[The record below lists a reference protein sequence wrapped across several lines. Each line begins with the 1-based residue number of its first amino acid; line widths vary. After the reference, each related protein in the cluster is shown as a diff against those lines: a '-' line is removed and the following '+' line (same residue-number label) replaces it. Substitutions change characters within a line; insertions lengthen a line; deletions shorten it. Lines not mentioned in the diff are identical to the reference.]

1 MQLELSTPQHT
12 DEFGALLA
20 RCALQ
25 YRNRI
30 IDSGLNIR
38 LEGNLGAGKT
48 SMARAMLRALGVE
61 GRIKSPTFTLL
72 ETYPIDESIEVFHFD
87 FYRFESPEEFLD
99 AGFRD
104 HFAAAHITL
113 VEWSEKAGDCL
124 PAADLTLILE
134 PSGDGRTL
142 TLIAGSNLGNELADS
157 VTAAWQSRVEHS

>member
-72 ETYPIDESIEVFHFD
+72 ETYPIDESIEIFHFD

-134 PSGDGRTL
+134 PSSDGRTL
-142 TLIAGSNLGNELADS
+142 TLIAGSNLGSELADS

>member
-104 HFAAAHITL
+104 HFAATHITL

-124 PAADLTLILE
+124 PATDLTLILE

-142 TLIAGSNLGNELADS
+142 TLIAGSNLGSELADS

>member
-1 MQLELSTPQHT
+1 
-12 DEFGALLA
+12 
-20 RCALQ
+20 
-25 YRNRI
+25 
-30 IDSGLNIR
+30 
-38 LEGNLGAGKT
+38 
-48 SMARAMLRALGVE
+48 MARAMLRALGVE

-87 FYRFESPEEFLD
+87 FYRFESPEGFLD

-134 PSGDGRTL
+134 PSSDGRTL
-142 TLIAGSNLGNELADS
+142 TLIAGSNLGSELADS

>member
-124 PAADLTLILE
+124 PAADLTLIFE

-142 TLIAGSNLGNELADS
+142 TLIAGSNLGSELADS

>member
-104 HFAAAHITL
+104 HFAATHITL

-124 PAADLTLILE
+124 PAADLILILE

-142 TLIAGSNLGNELADS
+142 TLIAGSNLGSELADS

>member
-72 ETYPIDESIEVFHFD
+72 ETYPIDESIEVFHFGELFD
-87 FYRFESPEEFLD
+87 NFFEVFHRF
-99 AGFRD
+99 
-104 HFAAAHITL
+104 
-113 VEWSEKAGDCL
+113 V
-124 PAADLTLILE
+124 
-134 PSGDGRTL
+134 
-142 TLIAGSNLGNELADS
+142 
-157 VTAAWQSRVEHS
+157 

>member
-1 MQLELSTPQHT
+1 MQLELSSPQHT

-20 RCALQ
+20 RCALH

-48 SMARAMLRALGVE
+48 SLARAMLRALGVE

-72 ETYPIDESIEVFHFD
+72 ETYPIDQLLEVYHFD

-124 PAADLTLILE
+124 PKADLTLILE
-134 PSGDGRTL
+134 PSGNGRCL
-142 TLIAGSNLGNELADS
+142 TLVPGNSFGRELADS
-157 VTAAWQSRVEHS
+157 VVTAWQSREELS

>member
-25 YRNRI
+25 YHNRI

-142 TLIAGSNLGNELADS
+142 TLIAGSNLGSELADS

>member
-134 PSGDGRTL
+134 PSSDGRTL
-142 TLIAGSNLGNELADS
+142 TLIAGSNLGSELADS

>member
-142 TLIAGSNLGNELADS
+142 TLIAGCNLGSELADS

>member
-1 MQLELSTPQHT
+1 MQLDLSTPQHT

-142 TLIAGSNLGNELADS
+142 TLIAGSNLGGELADS